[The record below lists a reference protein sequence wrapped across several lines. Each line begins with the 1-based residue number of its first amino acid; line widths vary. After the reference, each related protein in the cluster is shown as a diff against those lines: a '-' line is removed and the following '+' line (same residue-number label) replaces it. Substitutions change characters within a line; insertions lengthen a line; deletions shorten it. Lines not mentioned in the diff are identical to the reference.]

1 VHAATPQPVHR
12 RNLVIMDPDWIE
24 QIEAYLAGDLT
35 EPDLREFAR
44 QQNITSV
51 EEDIEWVRD
60 AHTAVAMAGVRKQLN
75 RLQSPS
81 SREAKVRKMTPWS
94 RIMAIAA
101 GFLLLIFFYVVYA
114 QMDGSGTTYQTFAY
128 EDPGIP
134 IQMSQSPNYRL
145 FDALTYYSEGDYE
158 ETILQL
164 QELQSDLPENDTLQ
178 YFLGA
183 SLLYEDQP
191 VAARRAFE
199 PILNT
204 ENPRFAER
212 IQWLYVLTYLRAD
225 EPQGART
232 ALQPIL
238 AQENHAFHDRAQALT
253 NALD

>member
-1 VHAATPQPVHR
+1 
-12 RNLVIMDPDWIE
+12 MDPEWIE
-24 QIEAYLAGDLT
+24 RIEAYIAGDLT
-35 EPDLREFAR
+35 EAELQDFAR
-44 QQNITSV
+44 QHQITSV
-51 EEDIEWVRD
+51 EEDVEWVRD

-75 RLQSPS
+75 SLQSSS

-114 QMDGSGTTYQTFAY
+114 QMDGSGTTYQAFAY

-145 FDALTYYSEGDYE
+145 FDALTYYSEGNYE

-164 QELQSDLPENDTLQ
+164 QELQMDLPENDTLH

-183 SLLYEDQP
+183 SLLYENQP

-199 PILNT
+199 PVLNT
-204 ENPRFAER
+204 DNPRFAER

-225 EPQGART
+225 DPTGVQT

-238 AQENHAFHDRAQALT
+238 EQEDHAFHERAQALS
-253 NALD
+253 NALE

>member
-1 VHAATPQPVHR
+1 MHAATPQPVHR
-12 RNLVIMDPDWIE
+12 CNLGIMDPDWIE

-35 EPDLREFAR
+35 ESDLREFAR

-60 AHTAVAMAGVRKQLN
+60 THTAFAMAGVRKQLN
-75 RLQSPS
+75 SLQSS
-81 SREAKVRKMTPWS
+81 SAREAKVRKMTPWS

-114 QMDGSGTTYQTFAY
+114 QMDGSGTTYQAFAY
-128 EDPGIP
+128 EDTGIP

-145 FDALTYYSEGDYE
+145 FDALTYYSEGNYE

-164 QELQSDLPENDTLQ
+164 QELQPDLPENDTLQ

-204 ENPRFAER
+204 ENPRFTER

-225 EPQGART
+225 DPQGVRT

-238 AQENHAFHDRAQALT
+238 AQEDHAFYDRAQALSD
-253 NALD
+253 ALE

>member
-1 VHAATPQPVHR
+1 MRH

-24 QIEAYLAGDLT
+24 RIEAYIAGDLSKS
-35 EPDLREFAR
+35 DLQEFAR
-44 QQNITSV
+44 RHKINNID
-51 EEDIEWVRD
+51 EDVQWVRD
-60 AHTAVAMAGVRKQLN
+60 VRSAADLAGVRDQLQQITSAPKQ
-75 RLQSPS
+75 
-81 SREAKVRKMTPWS
+81 EASIRTMTPWS

-101 GFLLLIFFYVVYA
+101 GFLLLVFFYAVYT
-114 QMDGSGTTYQTFAY
+114 QMETSGPSYEAFAY

-145 FDALTYYSEGDYE
+145 FDALTYYSEENYE
-158 ETILQL
+158 KTILQL
-164 QELQSDLPENDTLQ
+164 QELRTDLPENDTLQ

-199 PILNT
+199 PVLNT

-212 IQWLYVLTYLRAD
+212 IQWLYALTYLRAD
-225 EPQGART
+225 DPQGARV

-238 AQENHAFHDRAQALT
+238 AQEDHAFHDRAQALT
-253 NALD
+253 DALE